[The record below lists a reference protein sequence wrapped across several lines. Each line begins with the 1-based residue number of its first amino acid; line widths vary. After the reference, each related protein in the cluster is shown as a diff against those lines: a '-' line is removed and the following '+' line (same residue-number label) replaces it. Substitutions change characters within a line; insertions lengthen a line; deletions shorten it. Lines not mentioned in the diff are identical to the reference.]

1 VIRTLLRPPRGAEI
15 IADLVRI
22 AAALSIVVAV
32 IGWPPRDALS
42 IAAAAFATLLPRLL
56 GVRPAL
62 DIALSIT
69 IPVASWSA
77 VLKLYETTPWWDLP
91 VHFAFNG
98 LLAALAYVL
107 LVRVRVLADPDD
119 QPRPWLSGVV
129 ITTAL
134 GLSLGA
140 FWEWLEWF
148 VKMFI
153 DPETYVGYTDSL
165 GDMAVGGLGS
175 LLAGCVLRYLTGDSR
190 EVMRESEPANA

>member
-1 VIRTLLRPPRGAEI
+1 MIRTLLRAPRGAEI
-15 IADLVRI
+15 VADLIRI

-32 IGWPPRDALS
+32 IGWPPRDAVS
-42 IAAAAFATLLPRLL
+42 IAAAALATLLPRML

-62 DIALSIT
+62 DVALSIT

-77 VLKLYETTPWWDLP
+77 VLKLYETTRWWDLP

-175 LLAGCVLRYLTGDSR
+175 LLAGCALRYLTGDSR
-190 EVMRESEPANA
+190 EVMREPERANA